1 MEQDYYKVKKAQ
13 NISLIVIIVVFII
26 GAIGCFCSGTEEVGV
41 GLIIGGAIV
50 VAAQSWM
57 NYLFL
62 LKIKG
67 PMIIIEQNKE
77 IIEMLSKIV
86 QK

>member
-1 MEQDYYKVKKAQ
+1 MEQDYYKVKNTQ
-13 NISLIVIIVVFII
+13 NISLIVIAVVFII
-26 GAIGCFCSGTEEVGV
+26 GAIGCFCSGTEEVGG
-41 GLIIGGAIV
+41 GLLIAGAIV
-50 VAAQSWM
+50 IAVQLWM

-77 IIEMLSKIV
+77 IIETLSKIA